1 MEDTARSWTKL
12 IKLICFHVCCSSVSS
27 FQESLLRMLL
37 GIEILQVRFS
47 VITSKRK
54 LHFHK
59 HSQNEKQYVLVQI
72 HYHKSP
78 IICPFFLIDFHH

>member
-12 IKLICFHVCCSSVSS
+12 IKLICFHVCSSVSS

-37 GIEILQVRFS
+37 GIEMLQVRFS
-47 VITSKRK
+47 VMTCKRK
-54 LHFHK
+54 LRFYK

-78 IICPFFLIDFHH
+78 ITCPFF